1 MSRCCCI
8 NISFDVDSSTPKL
21 FDFLAFLLCGKGRI
35 YEREE
40 HFNRSQ
46 TNERKKNAL
55 RRWWF
60 VVVFSS
66 SFRLLLSSCWNSNTI
81 HSYLPVG
88 VCCVAF
94 WARRLYTYSCCFCWP
109 VYLGLKRIC
118 CVYISRDWFTRC
130 RNLFF
135 LLLFPFSPLVDLLI
149 LCFNFHKSQVFFARV
164 SLLSFSFTYL
174 EEIAPA

>member
-1 MSRCCCI
+1 VMVCCC
-8 NISFDVDSSTPKL
+8 FFPLLFGCCCCRAAGTATP
-21 FDFLAFLLCGKGRI
+21 FIAI
-35 YEREE
+35 YP
-40 HFNRSQ
+40 
-46 TNERKKNAL
+46 L
-55 RRWWF
+55 
-60 VVVFSS
+60 
-66 SFRLLLSSCWNSNTI
+66 
-81 HSYLPVG
+81 
-88 VCCVAF
+88 VCVRVAF

-135 LLLFPFSPLVDLLI
+135 FLLFPFSPLVDLLI